1 MSIENKIKPSYW
13 NKMMIKT
20 IQESRQPITT
30 NFVDV
35 QKVMYAAARDL
46 TCGKQHSKEYEQALR
61 ELLAAAEKI
70 KKFL

>member
-1 MSIENKIKPSYW
+1 
-13 NKMMIKT
+13 MMVKT

-30 NFVDV
+30 NFADV
-35 QKVMYAAARDL
+35 QKIAYAAARDL
-46 TCGKQHSKEYEQALR
+46 TCGKEYSKEYEQALR

>member
-1 MSIENKIKPSYW
+1 
-13 NKMMIKT
+13 MMVKT
-20 IQESRQPITT
+20 IQENRQPITT

-35 QKVMYAAARDL
+35 QKVMYAAVRDL